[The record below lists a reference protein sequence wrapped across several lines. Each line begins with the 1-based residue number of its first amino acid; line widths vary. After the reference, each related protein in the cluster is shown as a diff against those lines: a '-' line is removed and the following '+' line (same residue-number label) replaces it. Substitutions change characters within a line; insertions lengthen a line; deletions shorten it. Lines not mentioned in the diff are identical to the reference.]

1 MRRHSRNRLTILA
14 ETRDTIIIGAGHNGL
29 VTAYYLAKA
38 GLKPLVLERREMV
51 GGASVT
57 EEFHPGFR
65 CSALATTA
73 GPLLPQIIDDLQLQ
87 KHGVEFIKPSVQ
99 VCALNH
105 DASICLYDDAQ
116 RTAGELTKLSSK
128 DANSYSDFLATFERI
143 GRALRPL
150 LTMTPP
156 DIGAPTKTELW
167 NLGKLGW
174 KIRGLGKKDEYR
186 LLRYGPMAVAD
197 LAAEWFENETLRAVV
212 AARGIFGAFAGP
224 WSAGTSAPLL
234 LQAAM
239 TGSAISPT
247 IFVKG
252 GMGALTQALAKA
264 ATAAGAEIRTNAEVT
279 SIEVKDDRVVGVAL
293 TNGESIPARTVVSN
307 GDPGVTFT
315 KLLDY
320 AAVTPSFRTRAQNYR
335 AHGVVAMVHLA
346 LSSLPKFS
354 YRTANGS
361 ERDNTELSGRI
372 HIGPDIDYIER
383 AFDAA
388 KYGDFSPKPFMEVTI
403 PTLSDPSLAPA
414 GAHIV
419 SIHAQFAPYKLK
431 PGHAGVSRADSAT
444 GRAGTPEACVPSDW
458 DSRRE
463 ELGDAI
469 VNALSEYAPNL
480 KELIVARRVL
490 TPLDL
495 ERTFGLSGGHIHHG
509 EMSLDQLFAF
519 RPFIGAAQ
527 YRTPVKGLYLCG
539 AGTHPGGG
547 VTGAPGL
554 NASREVIRDLKR

>member
-1 MRRHSRNRLTILA
+1 MTKV
-14 ETRDTIIIGAGHNGL
+14 IIIGAGHNGL
-29 VTAYYLAKA
+29 VAAYYLAKA
-38 GLKPLVLERREMV
+38 GLKPLVLERRGVV
-51 GGASVT
+51 GGACVT
-57 EEFHPGFR
+57 DEFHPGFR
-65 CSALATTA
+65 CSSLATSA
-73 GPLLPQIIDDLQLQ
+73 GLLPQVLNDLQLH
-87 KHGVEFIKPSVQ
+87 KYGVEFIKPNVQ
-99 VCALNH
+99 VCAVNGLAPICIYEDATH
-105 DASICLYDDAQ
+105 TVDALTKISSRDASRY
-116 RTAGELTKLSSK
+116 GE
-128 DANSYSDFLATFERI
+128 FVATFERI

-156 DIGAPTKTELW
+156 DIDAPTKSELW

-197 LAAEWFENETLRAVV
+197 LSAEWFEHETLRAIV

-239 TGSAISPT
+239 SGAAIAPT
-247 IFVKG
+247 VFVYG
-252 GMGALTQALAKA
+252 GMGAMTQALAKA
-264 ATAAGAEIRTNAEVT
+264 ATEAGAEIRTEAQVR
-279 SIEVKDDRVVGVAL
+279 SVEVKDDRVAGIVL
-293 TNGESIPARTVVSN
+293 TSGESIPASTVVSN

-315 KLLDY
+315 QLLDY
-320 AAVTPSFRTRAQNYR
+320 AAVTPTFRARVQNYR

-346 LSSLPKFS
+346 LSALPQFTGIDSPEK
-354 YRTANGS
+354 
-361 ERDNTELSGRI
+361 LSGRI

-388 KYGDFSPKPFMEVTI
+388 KYGDFSTKPFMEVTM
-403 PTLSDPSLAPA
+403 PTLSDASLAPK
-414 GAHIV
+414 GAHV
-419 SIHAQFAPYKLK
+419 MSIHAQYAPYKLK
-431 PGHAGVSRADSAT
+431 NG
-444 GRAGTPEACVPSDW
+444 DW

-469 VNALSEYAPNL
+469 VNALTEYAPNL
-480 KELIVARRVL
+480 NELIVGRKIL

-495 ERTFGLSGGHIHHG
+495 EREFGLTGGHIHHG

-527 YRTPVKGLYLCG
+527 YRSPVKGLYLCG

-547 VTGAPGL
+547 VTGAPGF
-554 NASREVIRDLKR
+554 NASREVIRDLKK